1 MYLCNTDPP
10 APEGYSKKNL
20 LPHNLKMCPLLG
32 WIVLVSKVLRR
43 EQEGIWILEPA
54 KFYLAVSSF
63 SQLSLWGIDFH
74 PYHTLLSF
82 LENSINIEWILSYLF
97 LSTEHEF
104 GHLFRFHLFHTQIH
118 RHIYNVSV
126 FKTTSALSTYC
137 VSLLLFLLLLLP
149 SSVSQVFPL
158 YLRSWLCLT
167 IFCPL
172 FCHLSP
178 TCFWSF
184 SHSPSFHPRWTL
196 WIFKYTYRRGR
207 SSALQGLHNPA
218 TPVHLYSHWSF
229 GKAEKDSRQFLA
241 LYSADGNSWNQ
252 DFACSCPI
260 PAEAAW
266 VVQYFSEIK
275 PDSSLAYTCVSM
287 SPESGP

>member
-1 MYLCNTDPP
+1 MSLDIC
-10 APEGYSKKNL
+10 
-20 LPHNLKMCPLLG
+20 LG
-32 WIVLVSKVLRR
+32 FIYFILRYIGIYTMLV
-43 EQEGIWILEPA
+43 
-54 KFYLAVSSF
+54 
-63 SQLSLWGIDFH
+63 
-74 PYHTLLSF
+74 F
-82 LENSINIEWILSYLF
+82 L
-97 LSTEHEF
+97 
-104 GHLFRFHLFHTQIH
+104 
-118 RHIYNVSV
+118 
-126 FKTTSALSTYC
+126 KTTSALSTYC
-137 VSLLLFLLLLLP
+137 MSLLLFLLLLP

-260 PAEAAW
+260 SAEAAW
-266 VVQYFSEIK
+266 AVFLRDQAWFFSR
-275 PDSSLAYTCVSM
+275 LHLCVY
-287 SPESGP
+287 ESRIWSIIA